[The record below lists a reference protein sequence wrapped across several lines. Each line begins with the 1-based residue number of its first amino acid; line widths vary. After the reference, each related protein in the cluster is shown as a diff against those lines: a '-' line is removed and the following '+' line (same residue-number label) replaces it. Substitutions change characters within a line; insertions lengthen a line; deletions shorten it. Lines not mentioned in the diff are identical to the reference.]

1 MAAVAIANDL
11 ACKGLDRI
19 EKTLPLLH
27 RPPEQVCP
35 GSTMTLSNFR
45 FRLKVPSSV
54 SAQIVSS
61 AKDVVTTARDAV
73 SGTVSS
79 AKDSVSDTLG
89 TAVERTRGA
98 VQGGMERTRVVVSG
112 GIDTILESRV
122 VRLVSVGLDAALST
136 SESLVD
142 QYLPVTEDE
151 LGGSEDRFRV
161 LMFWLNSLFSSEL
174 EAQTVKGF
182 DAAAPTY
189 YVRLECLS
197 TRLRKRTYN
206 SAVSKIQ
213 EARRRSRGLMTEL
226 QSPADLVSPHGSED
240 PSAQQVLIPRDPFA
254 PDPVWQEEH
263 PGGQPEAQL
272 SVEGWRSKHRNGPRR
287 RGNDHPAPVSDVV
300 SGS

>member
-1 MAAVAIANDL
+1 MTCVLLAAVAVANDL

-27 RPPEQVCP
+27 RPSEQVRP
-35 GSTMTLSNFR
+35 GSTKTLFNFR
-45 FRLKVPSSV
+45 FCLKVLSSV

-79 AKDSVSDTLG
+79 AKDTLS

-122 VRLVSVGLDAALST
+122 VRLVSSGLDAALST

-151 LGGSEDRFRV
+151 LGESEDRFRV
-161 LMFWLNSLFSSEL
+161 LKFWFNRSPSSEL
-174 EAQTVKGF
+174 EAQIVKGF

-206 SAVSKIQ
+206 RAVSKMQ
-213 EARRRSRGLMTEL
+213 EAGRRSRGLMTEL

-240 PSAQQVLIPRDPFA
+240 PSAQQVLIPR
-254 PDPVWQEEH
+254 PVC
-263 PGGQPEAQL
+263 
-272 SVEGWRSKHRNGPRR
+272 SRSSTAGRTSRGPTR
-287 RGNDHPAPVSDVV
+287 S
-300 SGS
+300 